1 MIKVRVKISA
11 VGSTDQDAV
20 GPINNFL
27 HSMFSQVD
35 VSFNQKLV
43 SPPNNAYAYRAYI
56 ETLLNY
62 GRDAKNGHLQ
72 NSLWSKDTAGLF
84 NVPRGG
90 AKATNEEAIIV
101 FNHGMEER
109 ARMIVGEKVVELM
122 GHIHCDVFNQDKF
135 LLNGVDMRLRFV
147 RAKDSFCLIDATQKN
162 FKVKLVDA
170 CLLVRRAKLN
180 PAVLLGH
187 AKSPSKTTAK
197 YPLTRV
203 EVKSFV
209 LHRGTTG
216 ETIDNAILGQ
226 LPKRVILG
234 FVDNAA
240 FNGNKDKNPFDFQ
253 NWGINFLSLYVDGVQ
268 VPGRPLM
275 PNFDSDC
282 HLDAE
287 SHNTLFSGTGI
298 HFADH
303 GMDISRGEYRDGYC
317 LFAFDLTP
325 DLSANCATHW
335 NLVKTGSLRIEVQ
348 FDSATKTNLNCIL
361 YAEYDNILE
370 IDSTRQI
377 IVDYNS

>member
-1 MIKVRVKISA
+1 MLIVRI
-11 VGSTDQDAV
+11 
-20 GPINNFL
+20 L
-27 HSMFSQVD
+27 
-35 VSFNQKLV
+35 
-43 SPPNNAYAYRAYI
+43 R
-56 ETLLNY
+56 LLNY
-62 GRDAKNGHLQ
+62 GRDAEDGHLQ

-109 ARMIVGEKVVELM
+109 ARMIVGERVVELM

-135 LLNGVDMRLRFV
+135 LLNGVDMHLRFV
-147 RAKDSFCLIDATQKN
+147 RAKDSFCLIDATPKN

-170 CLLVRRAKLN
+170 CLLVWRAKLN

-187 AKSPSKTTAK
+187 AKSLSKTAAK

-216 ETIDNAILGQ
+216 ETIDNAILSQ

-253 NWGINFLSLYVDGVQ
+253 NWGINFLSLYVDGAQ
-268 VPGRPLM
+268 VRGRPLM

-287 SHNTLFSGTGI
+287 SYNTLFSGTGI

-303 GMDISRGEYRDGYC
+303 GMDISRAEYRDGYC

-335 NLVKTGSLRIEVQ
+335 NLVKCNVTTTMKSSSLPI
-348 FDSATKTNLNCIL
+348 DGC
-361 YAEYDNILE
+361 
-370 IDSTRQI
+370 IDSRVFCFK
-377 IVDYNS
+377 IVPGLLLFD